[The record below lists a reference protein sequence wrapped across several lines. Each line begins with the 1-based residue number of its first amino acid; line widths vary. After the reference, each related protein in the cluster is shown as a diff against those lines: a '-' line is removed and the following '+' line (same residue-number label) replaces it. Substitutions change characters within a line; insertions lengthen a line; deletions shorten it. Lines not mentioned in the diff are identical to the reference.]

1 MMIIIHS
8 LPYDKPRVISLYKLN
23 LQIDHQFKNT
33 TQRAGLELTAR
44 TNPQLSSGAPT
55 TGAPTLAKES

>member
-44 TNPQLSSGAPT
+44 TNPQLSSGAPI
-55 TGAPTLAKES
+55 LAKES